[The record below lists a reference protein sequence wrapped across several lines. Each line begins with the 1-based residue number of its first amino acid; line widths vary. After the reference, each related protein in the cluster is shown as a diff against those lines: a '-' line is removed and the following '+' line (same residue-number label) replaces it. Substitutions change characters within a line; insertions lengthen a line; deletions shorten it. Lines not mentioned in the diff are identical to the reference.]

1 MQYFLENHIYIVKY
15 AFLMFFVSILIFLLI
30 GWLYGRYR
38 VSHSDKVATGDS
50 LSTAIYGLTAL
61 VLAFSFSSAT
71 DHYDKRMS
79 LIHDQAH
86 VLKQVYKS
94 SNYLSST
101 DRLMIQNNLKQIL
114 TLRISKYQNIKSMD
128 ELDRNNDALEA
139 SLTSLNEEI
148 NKAIARAPASTKDL
162 ADTILRTQ
170 LSHLIDIFQ
179 EGVLNGKRHPPQI
192 IDRFLFAL
200 LSTGALL
207 SGYMMAVKKEEE
219 WFLTS
224 LYLGLM
230 GISLYVIFALEF
242 PHLMH
247 NPELMNED
255 FLKLQRAWQ

>member
-1 MQYFLENHIYIVKY
+1 M
-15 AFLMFFVSILIFLLI
+15 
-30 GWLYGRYR
+30 
-38 VSHSDKVATGDS
+38 
-50 LSTAIYGLTAL
+50 
-61 VLAFSFSSAT
+61 
-71 DHYDKRMS
+71 
-79 LIHDQAH
+79 
-86 VLKQVYKS
+86 
-94 SNYLSST
+94 
-101 DRLMIQNNLKQIL
+101 
-114 TLRISKYQNIKSMD
+114 
-128 ELDRNNDALEA
+128 
-139 SLTSLNEEI
+139 
-148 NKAIARAPASTKDL
+148 
-162 ADTILRTQ
+162 RTQ

-192 IDRFLFAL
+192 IERFLFAL